1 MHLSA
6 ISEKFEQQNCILSLQ
21 DDSLM
26 SSTGLEDQTNKLD
39 QQQQFGISTVNNGKF
54 ANSLPVNFDLN
65 NESSL
70 VSDANLASTSKAAA
84 AAANDTTDEQQQK
97 QQEQQQQQQQPPAMT
112 VAKYT
117 GDNQLESR
125 YGHVALTEP
134 KLEPMLGAGC
144 ELQGKTNT
152 FPVANSCCCC
162 SDELTGHLDTMQDE
176 LDTLKD
182 LLRGEGV
189 SIDQNMLL
197 GVSNCCW
204 EYNLT
209 SCLA

>member
-1 MHLSA
+1 
-6 ISEKFEQQNCILSLQ
+6 
-21 DDSLM
+21 M
-26 SSTGLEDQTNKLD
+26 SSTGLDDKANKLD

-84 AAANDTTDEQQQK
+84 AAVKDTTDEQQQK
-97 QQEQQQQQQQPPAMT
+97 HQEQQQQPAMT

-125 YGHVALTEP
+125 YGHVALTEL
-134 KLEPMLGAGC
+134 KLEPMLGDGC
-144 ELQGKTNT
+144 ELQGKTNK

-162 SDELTGHLDTMQDE
+162 SDEVTGHLDTMQDE

-197 GVSNCCW
+197 GVSNCW